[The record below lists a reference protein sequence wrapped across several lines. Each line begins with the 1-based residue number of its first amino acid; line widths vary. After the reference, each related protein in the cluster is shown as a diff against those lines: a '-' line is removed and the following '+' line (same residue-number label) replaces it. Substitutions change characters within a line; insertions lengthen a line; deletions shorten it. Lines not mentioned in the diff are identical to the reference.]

1 MLEAR
6 NLACVRGGRS
16 VFAGIEFSLN
26 AGDVLALRGPNG
38 SGKSTLIRLM
48 AGFLSP
54 VMGDIRW
61 EGNDIG
67 GSLADH
73 RARLHYVGHADG
85 IKNLLTVR
93 ENLAFNV
100 TLNGGTSDALNR
112 ALEIFD
118 LGSLVDTPGR
128 FLSSGQRRRLSLAR
142 LAAGHRP
149 LWLLDEPGVGLDAAN
164 RNRLETAI
172 DRHRE
177 DGGMAII
184 ATHGDVEVKR
194 TLVLEMTG

>member
-16 VFAGIEFSLN
+16 VFAGIEFGLN

-67 GSLADH
+67 RNLADH

-100 TLNGGTSDALNR
+100 ALNGGASDALNR
-112 ALEIFD
+112 ALETFD

>member
-1 MLEAR
+1 M
-6 NLACVRGGRS
+6 
-16 VFAGIEFSLN
+16 N

-61 EGNDIG
+61 EGNDIS

-100 TLNGGTSDALNR
+100 TLNGGTSDVLNR
-112 ALEIFD
+112 ALETFD